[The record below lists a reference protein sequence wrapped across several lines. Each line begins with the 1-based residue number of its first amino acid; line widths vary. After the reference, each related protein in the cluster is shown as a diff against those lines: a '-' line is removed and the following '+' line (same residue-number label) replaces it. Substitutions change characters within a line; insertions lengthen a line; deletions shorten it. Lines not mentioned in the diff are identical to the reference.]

1 MLIYKYKDIIKFFL
15 HCYNNR
21 IESYLTKNKTFFPS
35 YLIRDGK
42 IVFFLLCSKAN
53 ALRL

>member
-21 IESYLTKNKTFFPS
+21 IESYLTKNETIFPQLSNKRWENSIFFT
-35 YLIRDGK
+35 
-42 IVFFLLCSKAN
+42 VFEG
-53 ALRL
+53 